1 MSSTPAAGQVRR
13 PKIRFQ
19 EGGLLVVVFVLGL
32 LLTFFGGRVR
42 LPAFET
48 NAQGER
54 HRIFTTNA
62 AGEQE
67 PAFIEKN
74 KFLNIQNLAQIA
86 KDTSFI
92 AIMAVGATFV
102 IISGGI
108 DLSVGAIYAL
118 ASVLAAMVFAH
129 FGPDGPGGGASGWG
143 GVLFGMLTCVGV
155 ATICGLANGG
165 MIVALRVHPFIITLG
180 TMAVFRGIAFVMT
193 KGESI
198 SGFPETFRSLVK
210 YEIGNG

>member
-74 KFLNIQNLAQIA
+74 KFLNAQNLAQLA

-102 IISGGI
+102 IIAGGI

-118 ASVLAAMVFAH
+118 SSVIGALFFH
-129 FGPDGPGGGASGWG
+129 RYGPEGLHAGASNFW
-143 GVLFGMLTCVGV
+143 VMPLGMCICVGTAAV
-155 ATICGLANGG
+155 CGL
-165 MIVALRVHPFIITLG
+165 
-180 TMAVFRGIAFVMT
+180 
-193 KGESI
+193 
-198 SGFPETFRSLVK
+198 
-210 YEIGNG
+210 

>member
-1 MSSTPAAGQVRR
+1 MHLAAFGDPTMSPS
-13 PKIRFQ
+13 PKI
-19 EGGLLVVVFVLGL
+19 
-32 LLTFFGGRVR
+32 
-42 LPAFET
+42 FET

-54 HRIFTTNA
+54 VRVFTTNP

-74 KFLNIQNLAQIA
+74 KFLNTQNLAQLA

-118 ASVLAAMVFAH
+118 ASVLAAMAGFSTAAALS
-129 FGPDGPGGGASGWG
+129 AS
-143 GVLFGMLTCVGV
+143 
-155 ATICGLANGG
+155 
-165 MIVALRVHPFIITLG
+165 
-180 TMAVFRGIAFVMT
+180 
-193 KGESI
+193 
-198 SGFPETFRSLVK
+198 SLVRCNRK
-210 YEIGNG
+210 

>member
-1 MSSTPAAGQVRR
+1 MIFCFARAAIFAIIRAMNVTPAAVATVRR
-13 PKIRFQ
+13 PKFRFQ

-32 LLTFFGGRVR
+32 LLTIFGGKVR

-54 HRIFTTNA
+54 QRVFTTNA
-62 AGEQE
+62 TGEKE

-74 KFLNIQNLAQIA
+74 KFLNVQNLAQLA

-143 GVLFGMLTCVGV
+143 GVLLGILSCVGV
-155 ATICGLANGG
+155 GAGG
-165 MIVALRVHPFIITLG
+165 DGFQPFWRRLSGRWRGWSGWCVVGHVDLRGRRDFMRFI
-180 TMAVFRGIAFVMT
+180 
-193 KGESI
+193 
-198 SGFPETFRSLVK
+198 
-210 YEIGNG
+210 